1 MKPDQRD
8 EIHQRWAKEPLN
20 RDSGDPGHLESW
32 YFEQCGG
39 CVHWIAVGGP
49 LGNDWGVCSGAS
61 SAFDGRVRFEHDGCD
76 EFTEDPSG
84 FGVQRG

>member
-1 MKPDQRD
+1 MKQDQRD
-8 EIHQRWAKEPLN
+8 ESHQRWGRVRLN
-20 RDSGDPGHLESW
+20 RDSGGAGYLESW

-39 CVHWIAVGGP
+39 CVHWIALRGP
-49 LGNDWGVCSGAS
+49 LGNDWRVCSGAS

-76 EFTEDPSG
+76 EFTEDLQG